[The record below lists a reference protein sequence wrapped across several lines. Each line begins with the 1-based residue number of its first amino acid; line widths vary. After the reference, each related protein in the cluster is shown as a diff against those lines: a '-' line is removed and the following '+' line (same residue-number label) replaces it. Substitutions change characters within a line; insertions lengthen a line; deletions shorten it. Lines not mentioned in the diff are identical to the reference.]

1 MTMTYTNGNPDFGS
15 GQTYKCVCGGGGASS
30 CDPHI
35 LLCKYCRYNIVN
47 PNNLEQSAL

>member
-1 MTMTYTNGNPDFGS
+1 MEIQILARDKHTS
-15 GQTYKCVCGGGGASS
+15 VCVWGGGASS